1 MRLVYV
7 YDMRLPDDPWI
18 PYRFRAPRYAAALV
32 CRLSRHLDY
41 ATNWW

>member
-7 YDMRLPDDPWI
+7 YDLRSPDRAPG
-18 PYRFRAPRYAAALV
+18 PYLARMPRYAAALV

-41 ATNWW
+41 ALNWF